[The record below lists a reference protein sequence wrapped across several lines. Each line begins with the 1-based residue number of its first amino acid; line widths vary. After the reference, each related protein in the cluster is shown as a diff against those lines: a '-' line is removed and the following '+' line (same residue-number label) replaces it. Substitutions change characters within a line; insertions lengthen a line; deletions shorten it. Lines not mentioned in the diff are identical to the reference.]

1 MAGIPDVT
9 ESLAEQAD
17 ESAQVSR
24 SLTAQANHQQELM
37 DQIRAPQHTLSDR
50 SGAVA
55 GKMLRFV
62 LHHPGYLG
70 RGEAAE
76 SARHHWVLRMAFNPY
91 QTMAVCARHSPPRKQ
106 YNYRLY
112 NEQRHQDEEAT
123 PNAGAN
129 GKKADSPD

>member
-17 ESAQVSR
+17 EAAQVSR
-24 SLTAQANHQQELM
+24 SLNVLANNQRELM

-76 SARHHWVLRMAFNPY
+76 SARHH
-91 QTMAVCARHSPPRKQ
+91 
-106 YNYRLY
+106 
-112 NEQRHQDEEAT
+112 
-123 PNAGAN
+123 
-129 GKKADSPD
+129 